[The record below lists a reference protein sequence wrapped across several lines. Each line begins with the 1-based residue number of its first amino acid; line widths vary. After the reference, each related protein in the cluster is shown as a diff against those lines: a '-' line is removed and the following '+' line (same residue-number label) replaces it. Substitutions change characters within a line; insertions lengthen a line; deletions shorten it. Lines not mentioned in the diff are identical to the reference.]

1 MENNTIHNNAVEEV
15 TSQSDVIGE
24 NKKHRYS
31 FNTKKI
37 FEHLKV
43 IHLNPFIAGMSGAL
57 LVLIIFGVIAV
68 YNRGYVF
75 RMLATDFYSEAM
87 RSAQDESQSENIKSF
102 TQESFVVDAVKK
114 TSPAVVSIVITKDVP
129 KYETYYEQ
137 SNPFG
142 DMFPGLFFNTPKL
155 KQNGTEKK
163 EIGGGSGF
171 FVSST
176 GLLVTNKHV
185 VSDKDA
191 EYTVFTNDGKKYD
204 ARVLARDS
212 VLDIAVLQVKGA
224 GFSYLEFADSDKIQV
239 GQSVIAIGNAL
250 AEFRNTV
257 SVGVV
262 SGLARSITASDGSG
276 KSELLDHVIQT
287 DAAINPGNSGGPLLN
302 LSGDVVGV
310 NVAVAQGSENIGF
323 ALPANAIKSVVDSV
337 RQTGKIVR
345 PYLGVR
351 YTQVTESIKE
361 KNNLSVDYGVIV
373 SKGETKEELA
383 VIPGSPADKAGIVE
397 NDIILEVNGKKLDED
412 SNLAMIIRDKKIGD
426 TLTLKVLSKGV
437 EKEVSVVLEK
447 APEDKE

>member
-1 MENNTIHNNAVEEV
+1 MEEKNTQQEYSEHIDTANDTTGN
-15 TSQSDVIGE
+15 TFE
-24 NKKHRYS
+24 NKNLES
-31 FNTKKI
+31 FSTKIKKI
-37 FEHLKV
+37 KV
-43 IHLNPFIAGMSGAL
+43 SPFVSGVMGACVVIVVVAVVI
-57 LVLIIFGVIAV
+57 VL
-68 YNRGYVF
+68 NRGKLF
-75 RMLATDFYSEAM
+75 SMLATDFYNE
-87 RSAQDESQSENIKSF
+87 SATSFDDSQTQGGPKAF
-102 TQESFVVDAVKK
+102 TQESFVVETVKK
-114 TSPAVVSIVITKDVP
+114 TNPAVVAIVVTKDVP
-129 KYETYYEQ
+129 KYETYYER

-142 DMFPGLFFNTPKL
+142 NLFPGFLFDTPKV

-171 FVSST
+171 FVSSS

-185 VSDKDA
+185 VNDKDA

-204 ARVLARDS
+204 AKVLARDS
-212 VLDIAVLQVKGA
+212 VLDIAVLQVNGT
-224 GFSYLEFADSDKIQV
+224 GFTYLEFANSDQVQV

-262 SGLARSITASDGSG
+262 SGLARSITASDGMG

-302 LSGDVVGV
+302 LSGNVVGV

-323 ALPANAIKSVVDSV
+323 ALPSNVVKNVVESV

-351 YTQVTESIKE
+351 YAQITPTLKE
-361 KNNLSVDYGVIV
+361 KNNLTVDYGVIV
-373 SKGETKEELA
+373 SKGETKEDLA

-397 NDIILEVNGKKLDED
+397 NDIILEVDGKKLDED
-412 SNLAMIIRDKKIGD
+412 ANLALIIRDKKIGD
-426 TLTLKVLSKGV
+426 VLTLKILSKGT
-437 EKEVSVVLEK
+437 EKEVKVVLEK
-447 APEDKE
+447 APEEKE

>member
-1 MENNTIHNNAVEEV
+1 MFDHKAQNEVNENTDREVISNNN
-15 TSQSDVIGE
+15 QSKFYTQLVSKF
-24 NKKHRYS
+24 KKMNMS
-31 FNTKKI
+31 
-37 FEHLKV
+37 
-43 IHLNPFIAGMSGAL
+43 PFVAGVCGAL
-57 LVLIIFGVIAV
+57 VVMVIVSILLIS
-68 YNRGYVF
+68 NRGYLF
-75 RMLATDFYSEAM
+75 RMLATDFYS
-87 RSAQDESQSENIKSF
+87 QDTTSKSDTSENANLKAF
-102 TQESFVVDAVKK
+102 TQESFVVNAVKK

-142 DMFPGLFFNTPKL
+142 DMFPGLFFNTPKV

-204 ARVLARDS
+204 AKVLARDS
-212 VLDIAVLQVKGA
+212 VLDIAVLQVKGT

-287 DAAINPGNSGGPLLN
+287 DAAINPGNSGGPLLD
-302 LSGDVVGV
+302 LSGEVVGV

-323 ALPANAIKSVVDSV
+323 ALPSNAVKNVVDSV

-351 YTQVTESIKE
+351 YAQITQSLKE

-373 SKGETKEELA
+373 SKGETKEDLA

-397 NDIILEVNGKKLDED
+397 NDIILEVDGKKLDED
-412 SNLAMIIRDKKIGD
+412 TNLAMIIRDKKIGD
-426 TLTLKVLSKGV
+426 MLNLKILSKGA
-437 EKEVSVVLEK
+437 EKEVRVVLEK
-447 APEDKE
+447 APEENE

>member
-1 MENNTIHNNAVEEV
+1 MFDHKAQNEVNENTDREVISNNN
-15 TSQSDVIGE
+15 QSKFYTQLVSKF
-24 NKKHRYS
+24 KKMNMS
-31 FNTKKI
+31 
-37 FEHLKV
+37 
-43 IHLNPFIAGMSGAL
+43 PFVAGVCGAL
-57 LVLIIFGVIAV
+57 VVMVIVSILLIS
-68 YNRGYVF
+68 NRGYLF
-75 RMLATDFYSEAM
+75 RMLATDFYS
-87 RSAQDESQSENIKSF
+87 QDTTSKSDTSENANLKAF
-102 TQESFVVDAVKK
+102 TQESFVVNAVKK

-142 DMFPGLFFNTPKL
+142 DMFPGLFFNTPKV

-204 ARVLARDS
+204 AKVLARDS
-212 VLDIAVLQVKGA
+212 VLDIAVLQVKGT

-262 SGLARSITASDGSG
+262 SGLARSITASDGAG

-287 DAAINPGNSGGPLLN
+287 DAAINPGNSGGPLLD
-302 LSGDVVGV
+302 LSGEVVGV

-323 ALPANAIKSVVDSV
+323 ALPSNAVKNVVDSV

-351 YTQVTESIKE
+351 YAQITQSLKE

-373 SKGETKEELA
+373 SKGETKEDLA

-397 NDIILEVNGKKLDED
+397 NDIILEVDGKKLDED
-412 SNLAMIIRDKKIGD
+412 TNLAMIIRDKKIGD
-426 TLTLKVLSKGV
+426 MLNLKILSKGA
-437 EKEVSVVLEK
+437 EKEVRVVLEK
-447 APEDKE
+447 APEENE